1 MLQIVLTDNAKF
13 TLQNLFDD
21 IENKFSPKVAD
32 DFLYK
37 VEKALQQVSKNPE
50 IYKTVPSLKNVRVG
64 FISKQTSFYYQI
76 NNHELVVLYFWD
88 NRQEPLFN

>member
-21 IENKFSPKVAD
+21 IENKFSAKVAD

-37 VEKALQQVSKNPE
+37 VEKALQQVSKN
-50 IYKTVPSLKNVRVG
+50 I
-64 FISKQTSFYYQI
+64 
-76 NNHELVVLYFWD
+76 
-88 NRQEPLFN
+88 